1 MTGDRTG
8 DCFSMGLGCIRLF
21 VVSLVLSFGF
31 SAGLCGGSIVAF
43 AQSGDSRGLDLLS
56 RATRSFDAGAY
67 SDASSLIDA
76 AFRAG
81 LSGELAA
88 RAILLRA
95 RINERSGSYARALQ
109 DYSNALW
116 MESLPAADRKT
127 ANEGKER
134 VMAAMGLS
142 PQQQQASAPT
152 QANQPAQGRSRH
164 ANNPAPNQA
173 PASQP
178 DPQSSPSQ
186 AQSSSGGG
194 IGGFFDSIFGG
205 SSGGQQAAQA
215 QQPQQQ
221 GWQAQASASQQ
232 QQAAASAVVV
242 SPAPTR
248 RAAPIRIDPSLQ
260 ADAPAKP
267 ARVAKATP
275 PAKVSTPPVTPVSTA
290 TSASSVAAPA
300 DGFLIVFGSAPSQQ
314 AGQATARQIKAQLSD
329 ILVNR
334 DLDVE
339 SGAGGY
345 RIQAGPYKA
354 KAAATALCG
363 AIRQRNIPC
372 SVTP

>member
-1 MTGDRTG
+1 M
-8 DCFSMGLGCIRLF
+8 F
-21 VVSLVLSFGF
+21 VVVLGLSFGL
-31 SAGLCGGSIVAF
+31 SAGLSGGSLGAF

-116 MESLPAADRKT
+116 MESLPAADRKVAT
-127 ANEGKER
+127 EGKDR
-134 VMAAMGLS
+134 VIAAMGLN
-142 PQQQQASAPT
+142 PQQQQAAASPQPA
-152 QANQPAQGRSRH
+152 QPAQGRSR
-164 ANNPAPNQA
+164 QA
-173 PASQP
+173 SASQP
-178 DPQSSPSQ
+178 VSNAASAPQLAPQQ
-186 AQSSSGGG
+186 AASSSSGG

-205 SSGGQQAAQA
+205 SSGRQQAAQV

-221 GWQAQASASQQ
+221 GWQASASS
-232 QQAAASAVVV
+232 QQAASQPAAAAVVV
-242 SPAPTR
+242 SAAPTR
-248 RAAPIRIDPSLQ
+248 RAAPIRVDPSLQ
-260 ADAPAKP
+260 ADAPTKP

-275 PAKVSTPPVTPVSTA
+275 AAKVSTPPVTPVST
-290 TSASSVAAPA
+290 SASAVAAPA
-300 DGFLIVFGSAPSQQ
+300 DGFLIVFGSAPSQP
-314 AGQATARQIKAQLSD
+314 AGQATARQIKAQLAD

-334 DLDVE
+334 NLDVE

-354 KAAATALCG
+354 KTAAMALCR
-363 AIRQRNIPC
+363 AIKQRGISC
-372 SVTP
+372 TVTP